1 MKSRLLKLSG
11 VLVLV
16 AIATGATIA
25 LAGSLSDAT
34 TINACIE
41 KNGKVNIYPPPKACP
56 ADQTPLSWNVQGPAG
71 ATGPQGQQGQKGEQG
86 QAGSAPASPDA
97 VAGTLSAHG
106 VQQGSFGP
114 GLHIIGVSHEIV
126 SPRDAASGQA
136 TGRRQHKPFTITKE
150 IDKSSPLFLRSL
162 FNNET
167 LTSVL
172 IGLLLPSGETMATV
186 ELENAHVAD
195 RQQHGDT
202 ETISFVY
209 QKITWIWTDGN
220 ITAEDDWEI
229 QNN

>member
-1 MKSRLLKLSG
+1 VKSGLFKLFG
-11 VLVLV
+11 ALVLV

-25 LAGSLSDAT
+25 LAGSLSDST

-71 ATGPQGQQGQKGEQG
+71 ATGPQGQKGEQG
-86 QAGSAPASPDA
+86 PAGSAPASPDA
-97 VAGTLSAHG
+97 IAGTLSAHG
-106 VQQGSFGP
+106 LQQGNFGT
-114 GLHIIGVSHEIV
+114 GLEITGVSHEIV

-136 TGRRQHKPFTITKE
+136 TGKRQHKPFTITKK
-150 IDKSSPLFLRSL
+150 IDKSSPLFLRSI
-162 FNNET
+162 FTNET

-186 ELENAHVAD
+186 ELENTHVTD

-220 ITAEDDWEI
+220 VTAEDDWEI
-229 QNN
+229 QNS

>member
-71 ATGPQGQQGQKGEQG
+71 GQDRKG
-86 QAGSAPASPDA
+86 SRDRRASRARPVRPPPPRMR

-106 VQQGSFGP
+106 VQQGNFGT